1 MVAHQYISGFCRRG
15 QIKTFESIAVMIVFF
30 FLLAFGMNF
39 YYYVQESSMRKD
51 FAQYEQ
57 MRAVQIAVQAQFLP
71 ELDCSYAGDITQKCV
86 DKRKAEAIKALSTS
100 LNDRFKPVF
109 GYADVN
115 ISIYDPAN
123 TENPWSD
130 INIYS
135 NPKTD
140 SGYQLFTLPIVV
152 CDKNCDPANYRHYSF
167 ALLKVRAYD

>member
-1 MVAHQYISGFCRRG
+1 MVAHQYISGISRRG

-39 YYYVQESSMRKD
+39 YYYVQESSMKRD
-51 FAQYEQ
+51 FAQFEQ

-86 DKRKAEAIKALSTS
+86 DEEKARAISALSS
-100 LNDRFKPVF
+100 QLNDRFKTVF
-109 GYADVN
+109 GYSDVN
-115 ISIYDPAN
+115 ISVYN
-123 TENPWSD
+123 HQNSKWSD
-130 INIYS
+130 IKIYS

-152 CDKNCDPANYRHYSF
+152 CDNLCDPATSRHYSF